1 MTLCSWQDVNYQLL
15 WLAIHLR
22 NSIIHD
28 DTLNCSDSVHF
39 LQGSGIGIRDKS
51 TPPPN
56 QKTTTKTPLPPP
68 PTNKHK
74 TTKKTVKINLGD
86 DCLPYPTNRFCCCS
100 QNIQRLVLLNLYL
113 EHCIHDGVM
122 ITWILKNIFVS
133 IKILKIQN
141 NLPHFVQKRF
151 ELKWHINSDW
161 HAITV
166 QALKQNTQEHLKP
179 WNRIRNN
186 ISNPETEYTTTFQAM
201 K

>member
-1 MTLCSWQDVNYQLL
+1 M
-15 WLAIHLR
+15 
-22 NSIIHD
+22 
-28 DTLNCSDSVHF
+28 NCPHSVQF

-56 QKTTTKTPLPPP
+56 QKTTTKQKHPLPPA
-68 PTNKHK
+68 PTKQTQNNKEDCQ
-74 TTKKTVKINLGD
+74 INLGD
-86 DCLPYPTNRFCCCS
+86 DRLPYVTNRFGCCS
-100 QNIQRLVLLNLYL
+100 QNIQKLVWLNLYL
-113 EHCIHDGVM
+113 EYCIHDGVM

-186 ISNPETEYTTTFQAM
+186 ISSPETEYTTTFQAM